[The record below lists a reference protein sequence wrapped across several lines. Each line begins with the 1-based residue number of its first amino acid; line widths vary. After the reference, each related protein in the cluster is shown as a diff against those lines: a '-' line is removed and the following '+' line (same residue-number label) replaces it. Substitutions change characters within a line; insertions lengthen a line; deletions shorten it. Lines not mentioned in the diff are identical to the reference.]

1 MESGNNEVDLILIG
15 LTLSEGG
22 AARLFSRCIKKCIFK
37 SLKFLK
43 NLKNIYSNS
52 KNKIIK
58 ILSDG
63 WLFPSQVYSN
73 HFCVCFHSEQ
83 DMIHQN
89 FNQNQI
95 FEQISLTSSRLISEL
110 VLTTYGMPR
119 SINYFNQSQYQI
131 TSCRFQNWYCKRTRL
146 ISSNNFIQI

>member
-89 FNQNQI
+89 FQPESNFRTNFFDQ
-95 FEQISLTSSRLISEL
+95 FK
-110 VLTTYGMPR
+110 
-119 SINYFNQSQYQI
+119 INF
-131 TSCRFQNWYCKRTRL
+131 R
-146 ISSNNFIQI
+146 ISSNDIRYAKIN